1 MEITEGGKRQVST
14 GYIPLRTDTR
24 TWVAKQNAAQ
34 VQVLGH
40 CGPEQDMGLGKE
52 MCAGPNLG
60 STELMRLANHPR
72 SVYKLL
78 VRSFWR

>member
-1 MEITEGGKRQVST
+1 MEITEGGKRRVST

-40 CGPEQDMGLGKE
+40 FGDNSSGKKGTS
-52 MCAGPNLG
+52 C
-60 STELMRLANHPR
+60 
-72 SVYKLL
+72 
-78 VRSFWR
+78 F

>member
-60 STELMRLANHPR
+60 STESQPLPTNKSLLSSVFLMARL
-72 SVYKLL
+72 L
-78 VRSFWR
+78 

>member
-14 GYIPLRTDTR
+14 GYIPLRADTHA
-24 TWVAKQNAAQ
+24 WVAKQNAAQ

-60 STELMRLANHPR
+60 STESQPLPTNKSLLSSVFLMPRL
-72 SVYKLL
+72 L
-78 VRSFWR
+78 